1 MCNVQGSSKKACQIF
16 DIWLKIPWLP
26 RKVNSEYVQIFF
38 ARVSNMCDF
47 QFLPMDKL
55 RAADSSSCD
64 NSETK
69 ETGDKESDKDK
80 ETIRLVPIYDE
91 VYCKKLVP
99 RSWLDRPKAPLF
111 IPPAVFSR
119 MDLPQDY
126 QVFGLMVC
134 AKVVGRAV

>member
-1 MCNVQGSSKKACQIF
+1 M
-16 DIWLKIPWLP
+16 LP
-26 RKVNSEYVQIFF
+26 RKVNTVQYVQIFF
-38 ARVSNMCDF
+38 SRFSNMCDF

-69 ETGDKESDKDK
+69 ETEDKESDKDKDNESDKDKETVKETDKETDKDK
-80 ETIRLVPIYDE
+80 ETIRLVSIYDE

-126 QVFGLMVC
+126 QVFGLVVC
-134 AKVVGRAV
+134 A

>member
-1 MCNVQGSSKKACQIF
+1 M
-16 DIWLKIPWLP
+16 LP
-26 RKVNSEYVQIFF
+26 RKVNTVQYVQIFF
-38 ARVSNMCDF
+38 SRFSNMCDF

-69 ETGDKESDKDK
+69 ETEDKESDKDKDNESDKDKETVKETDKETDKDK
-80 ETIRLVPIYDE
+80 ETIRLVSIYDE

-126 QVFGLMVC
+126 QVFGFMVC
-134 AKVVGRAV
+134 A

>member
-1 MCNVQGSSKKACQIF
+1 MNTVQ
-16 DIWLKIPWLP
+16 
-26 RKVNSEYVQIFF
+26 YVQIFF
-38 ARVSNMCDF
+38 SRFSNMCDF

-80 ETIRLVPIYDE
+80 DNESDKDKETVKETDKETDKDKETIRLVSIYDE

-126 QVFGLMVC
+126 QVFGFMVC
-134 AKVVGRAV
+134 A